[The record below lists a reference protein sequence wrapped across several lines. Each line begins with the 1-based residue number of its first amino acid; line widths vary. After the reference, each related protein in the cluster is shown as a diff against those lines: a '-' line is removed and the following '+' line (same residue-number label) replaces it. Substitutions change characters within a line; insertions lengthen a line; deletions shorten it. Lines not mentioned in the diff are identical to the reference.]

1 MTMPPEM
8 QEITRCRVCG
18 STALTRVLDLGRQS
32 LTGRFPRP
40 QDPDPMAGPLEL
52 ALCSGQAEGSCGLLQ
67 LRHSYPPVEM
77 YGPTYGYRSSNNQ
90 TMVAHLR
97 AKITNLVRIARPRA
111 GDRVLDIG
119 SNDGTTLKLYD
130 GMGLERYGM
139 DPSAARYAAEY
150 PEGAR
155 LIVDFFSAERLRRE
169 AGDVRFRIIT
179 SIAMF
184 YDLENPLA
192 FMRDVGSLLD
202 ADGVWE
208 LEQSYMPLM
217 LERCAYDSVCHEHIS
232 YFRLRQI
239 KWMADA
245 AGLKIVDIG
254 MNDINGGSFSV
265 VIARKDSAHAEATAQ
280 IAALLERERRDGYD
294 TPAPYEKFAA
304 AVAAHRVALRA
315 FLVAA
320 RAENKLVIGYGAS
333 TKGNVV
339 LQYCGIG
346 PAELPFIAEK
356 YPFKFGLVT
365 PGSRIPIISEVEAKA
380 MNPAYLLVLPWY
392 FRDEIVRRE
401 QDWIDAGGTLVFVLP
416 VIEMA
421 AKRAR

>member
-1 MTMPPEM
+1 MPPVLR
-8 QEITRCRVCG
+8 EITRCRVCG
-18 STALTRVLDLGRQS
+18 SFALARVLDLGRQS

-52 ALCSGQAEGSCGLLQ
+52 ALCSDQAQGSCGLLQ
-67 LRHSYPPVEM
+67 LAHSYPPQEM
-77 YGPTYGYRSSNNQ
+77 YGPTYGYRSSNNH
-90 TMVAHLR
+90 TMVAHLS
-97 AKITNLVRIARPRA
+97 AKIANLIRIARPKK
-111 GDRVLDIG
+111 GERVLDIG

-130 GMGLERYGM
+130 GLGLARYGM
-139 DPSAARYAAEY
+139 DPSSARYAAEY
-150 PEGAR
+150 PADAT

-169 AGDVRFRIIT
+169 AGEVRFRIIT
-179 SIAMF
+179 SIAMV
-184 YDLENPLA
+184 YDLEDPLA
-192 FMRDVGSLLD
+192 FMREAASLLD
-202 ADGVWE
+202 VDGVWE

-239 KWMADA
+239 KWMTDA
-245 AGLKIVDIG
+245 SGLKIVDIG

-265 VIARKDSAHAEATAQ
+265 VIARKDAAYPEASAQ

-304 AVAAHRVALRA
+304 AVAAHRAALRA
-315 FLVAA
+315 FLDTA
-320 RAENKLVIGYGAS
+320 RAQRKLVIGYGAS

-346 PAELPFIAEK
+346 PGDMPWIAEK

-365 PGSRIPIISEVEAKA
+365 PGTRIPIVSEDEAKA

-401 QDWIDAGGTLVFVLP
+401 QAWVDGGGSLVFVLP
-416 VIEMA
+416 AIETL